1 MNISINKDIE
11 KYQESVVMGL
21 TARQLIF
28 SIASVACGGAIV
40 LLTYRYVGLTGSAY
54 IAIPVVAPLALNGFY
69 SYQGMSFTQMFKR
82 KLWFAF
88 KNRPLTYISEESEKN
103 IKRMR
108 MEEERQRKKEDKKKN
123 RRSNK
128 SRSSSEPSM
137 ISALRRPLA
146 SGAPRRVCARRTP
159 RNWPFSSCSMATG
172 WRLNTKPTPSSRAF
186 FTSRREPGML
196 SSSRR

>member
-88 KNRPLTYISEESEKN
+88 KNRPLMYISEESEKI

-108 MEEERQRKKEDKKKN
+108 MEEERQRKRKTKGK
-123 RRSNK
+123 
-128 SRSSSEPSM
+128 
-137 ISALRRPLA
+137 
-146 SGAPRRVCARRTP
+146 
-159 RNWPFSSCSMATG
+159 TG
-172 WRLNTKPTPSSRAF
+172 EVTKTENEKHKGKFNTGK
-186 FTSRREPGML
+186 
-196 SSSRR
+196 

>member
-88 KNRPLTYISEESEKN
+88 KHRQLTYISEKCEKN
-103 IKRMR
+103 IKRI
-108 MEEERQRKKEDKKKN
+108 EDERQRKKEDKKKN

-128 SRSSSEPSM
+128 NR
-137 ISALRRPLA
+137 
-146 SGAPRRVCARRTP
+146 
-159 RNWPFSSCSMATG
+159 
-172 WRLNTKPTPSSRAF
+172 K
-186 FTSRREPGML
+186 
-196 SSSRR
+196 

>member
-28 SIASVACGGAIV
+28 SIASVVCGGAIV

-88 KNRPLTYISEESEKN
+88 KNRPLTYNRYNSLQ
-103 IKRMR
+103 IK
-108 MEEERQRKKEDKKKN
+108 
-123 RRSNK
+123 
-128 SRSSSEPSM
+128 
-137 ISALRRPLA
+137 
-146 SGAPRRVCARRTP
+146 
-159 RNWPFSSCSMATG
+159 
-172 WRLNTKPTPSSRAF
+172 
-186 FTSRREPGML
+186 
-196 SSSRR
+196 

>member
-82 KLWFAF
+82 KMF
-88 KNRPLTYISEESEKN
+88 KNRPLTYISEESEKT

-108 MEEERQRKKEDKKKN
+108 MEEERQRKKEDKRKN

-128 SRSSSEPSM
+128 NR
-137 ISALRRPLA
+137 
-146 SGAPRRVCARRTP
+146 
-159 RNWPFSSCSMATG
+159 
-172 WRLNTKPTPSSRAF
+172 K
-186 FTSRREPGML
+186 
-196 SSSRR
+196 

>member
-108 MEEERQRKKEDKKKN
+108 MEEESDDAFGLQDPDDEEMDDDAFAAEAEAQAAAGIEAEADDSFEDDDDMSDN
-123 RRSNK
+123 SDI
-128 SRSSSEPSM
+128 SSLLGNDDEAGYE
-137 ISALRRPLA
+137 I
-146 SGAPRRVCARRTP
+146 
-159 RNWPFSSCSMATG
+159 
-172 WRLNTKPTPSSRAF
+172 
-186 FTSRREPGML
+186 
-196 SSSRR
+196 

>member
-28 SIASVACGGAIV
+28 SIASVVCGGAIV

-88 KNRPLTYISEESEKN
+88 KNRPLTYISEESEKI

-108 MEEERQRKKEDKKKN
+108 MEEERQRN

-128 SRSSSEPSM
+128 NR
-137 ISALRRPLA
+137 
-146 SGAPRRVCARRTP
+146 
-159 RNWPFSSCSMATG
+159 
-172 WRLNTKPTPSSRAF
+172 K
-186 FTSRREPGML
+186 
-196 SSSRR
+196 